1 MRMLTFAALALF
13 LTLPVATLGQVTAPA
28 TKPDAKKVA
37 IYDEK
42 ADAKVLVETALK
54 SAKRFNKRVLIQWG
68 GNWCSWCV
76 LLHDRFKADKDLAKT
91 LLYEYDVVHIDSN
104 NNMDLAAKFGA
115 DLKKNGVPFLTVLD
129 ADGKVVVNEPTE
141 PFETKVD
148 GKPGHDSKKLKTFLT
163 AHEATPL
170 KAEDVLAGAKA
181 EAAKS
186 ERMVFLHFGAPW
198 CGWCHK
204 LNDWLVRPEIAT
216 LFGKDFVEIEIDV
229 DRMPGGKEMLAA
241 YPNSD
246 KGGIPWFVMLDAQG
260 KALATSH
267 GAKGNIGFPY
277 SEDEIAHFVT
287 MLQTC
292 KRRLVDQDIET
303 LRKSLVPPPK
313 QGGRQGEIRA
323 VQ

>member
-1 MRMLTFAALALF
+1 MRTLTYAALALF
-13 LTLPVATLGQVTAPA
+13 LLLPVATLGQVATTPA
-28 TKPDAKKVA
+28 KKPDAKKIT

-42 ADAKVLVETALK
+42 ADAKALVETALK

-76 LLHDRFKADKDLAKT
+76 LLHDRFKTDRDLAKT

-104 NNMDLAAKFGA
+104 NNMELAAKYGA

-129 ADGKVVVNEPTE
+129 FDGKVVVNEPTE
-141 PFETKVD
+141 PFETKED
-148 GKPGHDSKKLKTFLT
+148 GKPGHDPKKLKAFLT
-163 AHEATPL
+163 ANEATPL
-170 KAEDVLAGAKA
+170 KAEDVLAAATA

-204 LNDWLVRPEIAT
+204 LNDWLVRLEIAAV
-216 LFGKDFVEIEIDV
+216 FGKDFVEVEIDV
-229 DRMPGGKEMLAA
+229 DRMPGGKEMLAS
-241 YPNSD
+241 YPNAD
-246 KGGIPWFVMLDAQG
+246 KGGIPWFVMLDAKG
-260 KALATSH
+260 KALATSNAAN
-267 GAKGNIGFPY
+267 GGNIGFPY
-277 SEDEIAHFVT
+277 SDAEIAHFVT

-292 KRRLVDQDIET
+292 KRRLVDQDIEM

-313 QGGRQGEIRA
+313 AGGAGQ
-323 VQ
+323 